1 MDAKDDGRIPWTYRE
16 IALGGATGCICKNVR
31 NGTRRAHTARPHY
44 SHRFST
50 DAGDLSPGIALRNA
64 VCERLQAVFAN
75 SDWLTSS
82 PRPFA
87 WRDSEG
93 KKLVDA
99 ARQAQQAS
107 YTKLTES
114 EKKRLDGTAFPNG
127 VSRNTG
133 YMRRSQARQRTLDVT
148 HGQLVSQLTLFL
160 WKRLFS
166 ADYEDALWK
175 RGLKA
180 LFPDRTVGRSAVARR
195 LEIIYKA
202 RNRIAHHEPIY
213 GPRLEEVIAAIE
225 FLVVRLENRAC
236 DEGSALAKLTFLHRV
251 NLKAVANETSV
262 SFSPVVVD
270 PDHVTGAVEA

>member
-1 MDAKDDGRIPWTYRE
+1 MTEEYPGPIVRLLSAERLVAFVRMSGTERGALTPHDHTIRIAS
-16 IALGGATGCICKNVR
+16 ALMPVIC
-31 NGTRRAHTARPHY
+31 
-44 SHRFST
+44 
-50 DAGDLSPGIALRNA
+50 LLEIALRNA
-64 VCERLQAVFAN
+64 ACERLRAVFATP
-75 SDWLTSS
+75 DWLMSP

-107 YTKLTES
+107 YAKLTES
-114 EKKRLDGTAFPNG
+114 EKKRLDGIAFPSG
-127 VSRNTG
+127 VPRNTG
-133 YMRRSQARQRTLDVT
+133 HMRRSQARQRTLDVT
-148 HGQLVSQLTLFL
+148 HGQLVSQLTLFF

-180 LFPDRTVGRSAVARR
+180 LFPDKTVGRSAVARR

-213 GPRLEEVIAAIE
+213 GPRLEELIAAIE

-236 DEGSALAKLTFLHRV
+236 DEGSALAKLTFSHRV
-251 NLKAVANETSV
+251 NLKAVANEASD
-262 SFSPVVVD
+262 SFSLVVVD
-270 PDHVTGAVEA
+270 SDHVIGAVEA

>member
-1 MDAKDDGRIPWTYRE
+1 MTEEYPGPIVRLLSAERLVAFIRMSGTERGALTLHDHTIRIAS
-16 IALGGATGCICKNVR
+16 ALMPVIC
-31 NGTRRAHTARPHY
+31 
-44 SHRFST
+44 
-50 DAGDLSPGIALRNA
+50 LLEIALRNA
-64 VCERLQAVFAN
+64 ACERLRVVFATP
-75 SDWLTSS
+75 DWLTSP

-107 YTKLTES
+107 YAKLTES
-114 EKKRLDGTAFPNG
+114 EKKRLDGIAFPNG
-127 VSRNTG
+127 VPRNAG
-133 YMRRSQARQRTLDVT
+133 HMRRSQARQRTLDVT
-148 HGQLVSQLTLFL
+148 HGQLVSQLTLFF

-180 LFPDRTVGRSAVARR
+180 LFPDKTVGRSAVARR

-213 GPRLEEVIAAIE
+213 GPRLAELIAAIE

-236 DEGSALAKLTFLHRV
+236 DEGSALAKLTYSHRV

-270 PDHVTGAVEA
+270 SYHVTGAVEV